1 MKRRALAQ
9 WILLAAVVAA
19 CTAPPQT
26 VASPSPTGPVTV
38 QVTDKT
44 LKELQ
49 TVLVLQHESLA
60 KRDLNAYQ
68 ATYDGARNALR
79 RCKGE
84 SFDVAG
90 RQGASASVPQIVKVE
105 PYGGTY
111 IRAWV
116 DEGADR
122 GVARTYFRIVDGRWV
137 QTEPTSDEVGA
148 EKKTTIDGIDIDH
161 WAIDDDVIEALR
173 QGTLA
178 ARDAVVQ
185 NQLGASKQPFGIR
198 FYPTKSVQ
206 GIVDC
211 NVVGFHLPNRPE
223 DKYIRFFRYWF
234 TPDMKA
240 LSPATISFIQH
251 EGLHWAQ
258 DQFITGISARL
269 DWWLVEGW
277 PDYIGRSRSDSYK
290 RVVVCTTGTP
300 TYKQLADGPRTDL
313 PDTKPEDAVRYYAF
327 ANTMVEYLYAQFGPN
342 AYRDLLLAYKE
353 LADPNKNLPAVLKVT
368 PEQFHTG
375 WIAFARQKYC

>member
-1 MKRRALAQ
+1 MR
-9 WILLAAVVAA
+9 WIIAGAVLAA
-19 CTAPPQT
+19 CTT
-26 VASPSPTGPVTV
+26 TTTSVASPSPTGPVAV

-44 LKELQ
+44 RGELQ
-49 TVLVLQHESLA
+49 AVLQAQHAALE
-60 KRDLNAYQ
+60 KRDLAAYQ
-68 ATYDGARNALR
+68 ATYDGARNAFR
-79 RCKGE
+79 RCKQE

-90 RQGASASVPQIVKVE
+90 RQGVAPVAQITKVE

-111 IRAWV
+111 ARAWI
-116 DEGADR
+116 DEGPDR
-122 GVARTYFRIVDGRWV
+122 GLLRTYFRVIGGKWV

-148 EKKTTIDGIDIDH
+148 EKKATIDGIDIDY
-161 WAIDDDVIEALR
+161 WAIDDDVVDAIR

-178 ARDAVVQ
+178 ARDGVVK
-185 NQLGASKQPFGIR
+185 NQLAESKKPFGIR
-198 FYPTKSVQ
+198 FYPTRSVQ

-211 NVVGFHLPNRPE
+211 NVVGFHIPNRPD

-234 TPDMKA
+234 TPDGKA

-277 PDYIGRSRSDSYK
+277 PDYIGESRSTSYK
-290 RVVVCTTGTP
+290 RAVICTTGVP

-327 ANTMVEYLYAQFGPN
+327 ANTMIEYLYAQFGQT
-342 AYRDLLLAYKE
+342 AYKDLLVAYKD
-353 LADPNKNLPAVLKVT
+353 LADPNRNLPTVLKVT
-368 PEQFHTG
+368 PDQFHAG
-375 WIAFARQKYC
+375 WIAFARKKYC

>member
-1 MKRRALAQ
+1 MR
-9 WILLAAVVAA
+9 WIIAGAVLAA
-19 CTAPPQT
+19 CTTTTTP
-26 VASPSPTGPVTV
+26 VASPSPTGPVAV

-44 LKELQ
+44 RGELQ
-49 TVLVLQHESLA
+49 AVLQAQHAALE
-60 KRDLNAYQ
+60 KRDLAAYQ
-68 ATYDGARNALR
+68 ATYDGARNAFR
-79 RCKGE
+79 RCKQE

-90 RQGASASVPQIVKVE
+90 RQGVAPVAQITKVE

-111 IRAWV
+111 ARAWI
-116 DEGADR
+116 DEGPDR
-122 GVARTYFRIVDGRWV
+122 GLLRTYFRVIGGKWV

-148 EKKTTIDGIDIDH
+148 EKKATIDGIDIDY
-161 WAIDDDVIEALR
+161 WAIDDDVVDAIR

-178 ARDAVVQ
+178 ARDGVVK
-185 NQLGASKQPFGIR
+185 NQLAESKKPFGIR
-198 FYPTKSVQ
+198 FYPTRSVQ

-211 NVVGFHLPNRPE
+211 NVVGFHIPNRPD

-234 TPDMKA
+234 TPDGKA

-277 PDYIGRSRSDSYK
+277 PDYIGESRSTSYK
-290 RVVVCTTGTP
+290 RAVICTTGVP

-327 ANTMVEYLYAQFGPN
+327 ANTMIEYLYAQFGQT
-342 AYRDLLLAYKE
+342 AYKDLLVAYKD
-353 LADPNKNLPAVLKVT
+353 LADPNRNLPTVLKVT
-368 PEQFHTG
+368 PDQFHAG
-375 WIAFARQKYC
+375 WIAFARKKYC